1 MFSKKYLIIFL
12 GSLIF
17 SSSAFNQTYEADLSK
32 KDFYVNG
39 LLANDS
45 LQDINFLIC
54 FVKNM
59 SPSSFVDAG
68 AYVSLVDAASCESAD
83 GANSALE
90 SSLSE
95 ASSAD
100 GSTADAEVTAD
111 TTSYTKAT
119 SSIEG
124 IVDTNVLQGKSWV
137 EVYQQL
143 WDDSGLLYPFLV
155 YAFTEQREDVSEANP
170 NGVFTLSW
178 EIKNKNDITMPSGY
192 FVPANLTMEKG
203 ILDVTGN
210 TVSYLYRGEEDPGAT
225 VYMTFNDSEVQLAL
239 TVPMFYNYG
248 ENFNNTDFYTVSLQ
262 GHFDKAAK
270 IFCQKFIEAQE
281 MEWISSSTGYIAK
294 GPKLNESDIDTLIN
308 TSGTKI
314 GLYGGSKDRLTGEHC
329 WSTDITKAKRHVWE
343 YGTYKESDGT
353 KYDIPLSSMS
363 LRASAA
369 ENLGLEKTVYGHA
382 SYWGGNV
389 DSTDRAYVSNDTLW
403 RNSNNSNDEN
413 LYRLLTNY
421 YRVEEISTSRYQLV
435 EFDKMSFQFYADH
448 YKTEDSW
455 KSKAKILLNGGQ
467 DFTGNCDAVNRNCP
481 EYFGTIAVLDGV
493 VTFTI
498 TGGMDFS
505 NQNGAIDFNNPIV
518 FTNTD
523 WLTTMI
529 HPDYNYV
536 ASMWLWDEDN
546 RINYHVPDTAFQN
559 PSTATGTNRVSSR
572 SRKNISLS
580 QLPASVFCIERCIDA
595 LKASQTMGSII
606 RASNTSHATGALSV
620 TPYKNI
626 GPFFKE
632 DVYRDDNQ
640 NNIQD
645 GSEPDYSAGSYNGI
659 NGIKESD
666 IAVYTISDSRITD
679 NKIDAGASNVPL
691 TWPNSIYVTVPSSG
705 GIELK
710 KTIDGMTYEIQEQIE
725 DYEYY
730 EKDPAITTNNYT
742 RRNHGDF
749 SMKVLPNTAEAKSLV
764 ECDRNSDVNSDTG
777 NNEYN
782 GYHHRFKKK
791 ASPAERV
798 FDQNAVYL
806 CQDKIYDNDLTH
818 YRIGLRTRVRYDLY
832 NQTNLEKIDFS
843 PPERFSYTVP
853 DSGIKNNFAGISH
866 AGKNIKLDFEGFGEL
881 WNFPRRVYDKCTDQP
896 IGKYV
901 SDSDWDGSCYRSI
914 SDFMLPDGAVLENID
929 PSKTEKVKVIALRGD
944 DFLKQLSQEEIDAHT
959 RNYALNLSDLPSTAL
974 IKDTGSSDS
983 SDFIGNIPTE
993 GILNNG
999 DPSVIHGTV
1008 VFEASQASSSTET
1021 GASSSS
1027 ESSSSESSSSESSS
1041 EGSSSSN
1048 DS

>member
-1 MFSKKYLIIFL
+1 MFSKKYLIVFL

-39 LLANDS
+39 LLANES
-45 LQDINFLIC
+45 MQRINFLIC

-68 AYVSLVDAASCESAD
+68 AYVSLVDANSCEAAD
-83 GANSALE
+83 GADSALE

-111 TTSYTKAT
+111 TTTYTKAT
-119 SSIEG
+119 STIEG
-124 IVDTNVLQGKSWV
+124 IIDTNILQGKSWV
-137 EVYQQL
+137 EINDQL
-143 WDDSGLLYPFLV
+143 ADDSGRLYPFLV
-155 YAFTEQREDVSEANP
+155 YALTEQKEDVSEANP

-192 FVPANLTMEKG
+192 FIPANLTIEKG
-203 ILDVTGN
+203 VVDVTGN
-210 TVSYLYRGEEDPGAT
+210 TVSYLNRGEEDPGST

-239 TVPMFYNYG
+239 TVPMFYYTG
-248 ENFNNTDFYTVSLQ
+248 ENLNNLSYYTVSVQ

-270 IFCQKFIEAQE
+270 IFCQKFIEGQE

-294 GPKLNESDIDTLIN
+294 GPKLNASDLDTLIN
-308 TSGTKI
+308 ISGTKT
-314 GLYGGSKDRLTGEHC
+314 YVWGGSKDRLTGEYC
-329 WSTDITKAKRHVWE
+329 WSTDSTKARRYVWE

-353 KYDIPLSSMS
+353 KYDIPLASMS

-369 ENLGLEKTVYGHA
+369 ENLGLDKTVYGYS
-382 SYWGGNV
+382 SYWGGHV

-403 RNSNNSNDEN
+403 RNSNDSNDEN

-421 YRVEEISTSRYQLV
+421 YRVREITTSRHQLV
-435 EFDKMSFQFYADH
+435 EFDKMAFQFYAD
-448 YKTEDSW
+448 W
-455 KSKAKILLNGGQ
+455 LKSSQWAPKSKILLNGGQ
-467 DFTGNCDAVNRNCP
+467 DFSGNCDAIDRNCP
-481 EYFGTIAVLDGV
+481 EYFGTISVLDGV

-498 TGGMDFS
+498 TGGIDFS

-518 FTNTD
+518 FTNID
-523 WLTTMI
+523 WITNMI
-529 HPDYNYV
+529 HPEYNYI
-536 ASMWLWDEDN
+536 ASMWVWDEDN
-546 RINYHVPDTAFQN
+546 RINYHVPDTALQN
-559 PSTATGTNRVSSR
+559 PSTATGNNRVSSR
-572 SRKNISLS
+572 SEKDISLS

-595 LKASQTMGSII
+595 LKVSQTMGSII
-606 RASNTSHATGALSV
+606 RASNTSYATGALSV

-626 GPFFKE
+626 GDFFKE
-632 DVYRDDNQ
+632 KVYRDDNQ

-645 GSEPDYSAGSYNGI
+645 GSEPDYSAGSHNNIG
-659 NGIKESD
+659 GIKESD

-691 TWPNSIYVTVPSSG
+691 TWPNSIFVNVPSSG

-730 EKDPAITTNNYT
+730 DKDPAMTTNNYT

-749 SMKVLPNTAEAKSLV
+749 SMKVLPNTAEAKSLI
-764 ECDRNSDVNSDTG
+764 ECDRNSNVNSDTG
-777 NNEYN
+777 NYEYN
-782 GYHHRFKKK
+782 GYHHRFKKI

-798 FDQNAVYL
+798 YDQNAVYL
-806 CQDKIYDNDLTH
+806 CPNKIYDNDLTH
-818 YRIGLRTRVRYDLY
+818 YKIGLRTRVRYDLF
-832 NQTNLEKIDFS
+832 NQATLAKIDFS

-853 DSGIKNNFAGISH
+853 DTGIKYNFEGLSH
-866 AGKNIKLDFEGFGEL
+866 AGKKIKLDFEGFGEL
-881 WNFPRRVYDKCTDQP
+881 WNFPRRVYDKCNDQSV
-896 IGKYV
+896 GKYV
-901 SDSDWDGSCYRSI
+901 SDSNWIGSCYRSI
-914 SDFMLPDGAVLENID
+914 SEFVLPDGAILENID
-929 PSKTEKVKVIALRGD
+929 PSKTEKVKVIGLRGD
-944 DFLKQLSQEEIDAHT
+944 DFLKQLSQEEVEAHT
-959 RNYALNLSDLPSTAL
+959 RNYALNLSDLPRTAL
-974 IKDTGSSDS
+974 IKDTGSLDS

-999 DPSVIHGTV
+999 DPSVIHGSV
-1008 VFEASQASSSTET
+1008 VFEPPQASSSTESGASSST
-1021 GASSSS
+1021 ESGASSSS
-1027 ESSSSESSSSESSS
+1027 ESSSSE
-1041 EGSSSSN
+1041 GSSSSN